1 MLCMLPCISRTIYD
15 GLVSTF
21 SLCPEVSQHVFS
33 RTWDILLPNHSKVT
47 EIRKFNIDTESFIF
61 ICKCVSYHAPPICP
75 GSKPEFH
82 GLYYF
87 LIRNTKQLFKKL
99 FLCEPFLKPLYWI
112 CYKIASILC
121 SACFGPKAC
130 RILAP
135 PPGAGPHP
143 WHYKA
148 TS

>member
-1 MLCMLPCISRTIYD
+1 MLRPQGCKRVEHN
-15 GLVSTF
+15 LVTKQQQNSKSSF
-21 SLCPEVSQHVFS
+21 VN
-33 RTWDILLPNHSKVT
+33 ILFFPFLK
-47 EIRKFNIDTESFIF
+47 IF
-61 ICKCVSYHAPPICP
+61 I
-75 GSKPEFH
+75 
-82 GLYYF
+82 
-87 LIRNTKQLFKKL
+87 
-99 FLCEPFLKPLYWI
+99 CEPFLKPLYWI

-143 WHYKA
+143 RHYKE